1 MTDEQIVRAVM
12 RARHDGYEMEGG
24 WNAERS
30 AWFAEIIADARAVIA
45 AAKKQWKPEKLQVEC
60 AALMLNWMPPE
71 ERDALHRRI
80 GELEADRARRA
91 EPVDAERKEGED
103 DA

>member
-1 MTDEQIVRAVM
+1 MGLSDEQ
-12 RARHDGYEMEGG
+12 
-24 WNAERS
+24 
-30 AWFAEIIADARAVIA
+30 
-45 AAKKQWKPEKLQVEC
+45 LQVEC

-91 EPVDAERKEGED
+91 EPQEAARQFQPTDECRRQFTAPAERKEGE
-103 DA
+103 